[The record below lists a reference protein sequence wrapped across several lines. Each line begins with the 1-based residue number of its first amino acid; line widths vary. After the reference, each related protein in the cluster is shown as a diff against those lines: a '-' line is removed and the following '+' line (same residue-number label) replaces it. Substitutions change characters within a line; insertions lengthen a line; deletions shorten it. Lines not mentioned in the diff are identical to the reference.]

1 LVRPIKQK
9 LAVFGGKAVNKI
21 IKGDKM
27 KKKYFKVIS
36 FAIMFIFF
44 FTVSSTAQD
53 NAKIGVSIDGEEVVF
68 NDSYGYPF
76 IDSNNRTLVPMRIT
90 LEKAGATVS
99 WDNESKTAKAEKDG
113 ITVIVTIGKNFI
125 VINNEVRKI
134 DTAAIIK
141 DGRTYLPIRAVL
153 EAFGYSI
160 NWNYNTKTVEAVN
173 LQTIQEIT
181 KSIANNVINFCELND
196 ENGNLYYVVFF
207 HDDAEIQYMRQDSA
221 IWAGANLGEYI
232 IEGNFKVA
240 SIKYDN
246 GTPEI
251 QIVDF
256 QYNNGD
262 KIISDNIQ
270 INLSREKIFTID
282 SKKSNTPDILFIG
295 IIQGSNVTANSGYYI
310 KNGTLTRIG
319 TVYSTTPIVH
329 IKDNQFYTLKYVG
342 QVSDN
347 LWDKITL
354 EFDNNQGKFN
364 IVSTEAVTD
373 DVENYESY
381 KLYK

>member
-1 LVRPIKQK
+1 
-9 LAVFGGKAVNKI
+9 
-21 IKGDKM
+21 M